1 MSGITLI
8 YKKIRR
14 FLFSNLNKQFLIFMF
29 FFFLSGVFW
38 LIMTLNDTYEKE
50 IKIPVRVNNIP
61 RNVVLTSA
69 SDDTIRV
76 VVRDQGWTILSYLID
91 SQHLGTIQVNFRNY
105 DKGNGH
111 GTVSSG
117 DTKRM
122 VEQRLVLSS
131 KIVSIKPERIEFSY
145 NNGEHKRVPVRWA
158 GRIMPD
164 QLYFISQ
171 VVYQPDSIDVYASRQ
186 KLDSIQVIYTEPLN
200 HVNFRDSLTI
210 DCKLSH
216 PNDVKVVP
224 ERVSIAFYTDV
235 LTEATIDGVP
245 IQCINIPEGKVL
257 RTFPAKA
264 KIHFVAGA
272 NRIRTLHPGDFTV
285 VADYREI
292 MQQPSDK
299 CNIYL
304 HVVPHGISRATL
316 DVQKVDYLLEEE

>member
-145 NNGEHKRVPVRWA
+145 NNGEYKRVPVRWA

-245 IQCINIPEGKVL
+245 IQCINIPKGKVL